1 MAAEPFRLQNAT
13 TLDWTI
19 NGTTY
24 PVAGVTEANL
34 SITSDITEL
43 ETGDSVFRQE
53 HYHSSVRFPVSVTA
67 RKFDHDIISDI
78 LGTPS
83 SGAFEDRSDLPP
95 FELEGTFDSAERGSS
110 KSITAKV
117 VDIPVPEELPII
129 QASMDEY
136 VEWTIES
143 DGATLQTF
151 TINTTA

>member
-1 MAAEPFRLQNAT
+1 
-13 TLDWTI
+13 
-19 NGTTY
+19 
-24 PVAGVTEANL
+24 
-34 SITSDITEL
+34 
-43 ETGDSVFRQE
+43 
-53 HYHSSVRFPVSVTA
+53 
-67 RKFDHDIISDI
+67 
-78 LGTPS
+78 
-83 SGAFEDRSDLPP
+83 LPP